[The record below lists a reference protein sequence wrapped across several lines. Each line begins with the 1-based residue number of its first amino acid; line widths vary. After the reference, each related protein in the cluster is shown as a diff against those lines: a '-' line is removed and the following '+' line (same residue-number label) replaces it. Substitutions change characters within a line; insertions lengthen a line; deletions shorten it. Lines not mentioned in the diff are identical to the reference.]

1 MKPAKKMLESIH
13 QSKMSFKKHLIISIV
28 IRIFLVYYGE
38 VQDSLSEIQYTDVD
52 YRVVTDGASHVL
64 NLNSPFKRHTYRY
77 TPLLAYLVLPNLLLH
92 HSFGKFVFSLF
103 DIFIGVLIKW
113 ILLNC
118 YRGNKISIE
127 KKLLKLET
135 LNNRNKYLIKRK
147 NEILNSNN
155 ETLPPKYIRM
165 AEISAYFW
173 LYNPLTMVIATRG
186 NGDCVSCSLVLA
198 SLYFLLKNEQTVL
211 QFFTAGIFL
220 GISIHFRL
228 YPIGFCLAFYLTTL
242 DKQLETIKDH
252 LQAILMPNAKQLAL
266 VAGTITSLTV
276 STGLFYYL
284 YGYQYLYESILFHLV
299 RKDTRHNFSLYF
311 YQQYLSS
318 NFDISL
324 LEKILTFLP
333 QLVLIVIITLRYG
346 KHRQTVGF
354 ALFAIAFVMVAY
366 NPVVTSQYFVW
377 FLSLLPLSVKNFK
390 NIGMRKAVFI
400 PVMWFISQGGWL
412 LPAYLLE
419 FRGWNTFEFIWI
431 QSIVFFFSNIL
442 ILQMLV
448 TNYDMTYNYK
458 ID

>member
-284 YGYQYLYESILFHLV
+284 YG
-299 RKDTRHNFSLYF
+299 
-311 YQQYLSS
+311 
-318 NFDISL
+318 
-324 LEKILTFLP
+324 
-333 QLVLIVIITLRYG
+333 
-346 KHRQTVGF
+346 
-354 ALFAIAFVMVAY
+354 
-366 NPVVTSQYFVW
+366 
-377 FLSLLPLSVKNFK
+377 
-390 NIGMRKAVFI
+390 
-400 PVMWFISQGGWL
+400 
-412 LPAYLLE
+412 
-419 FRGWNTFEFIWI
+419 
-431 QSIVFFFSNIL
+431 
-442 ILQMLV
+442 
-448 TNYDMTYNYK
+448 
-458 ID
+458 

>member
-1 MKPAKKMLESIH
+1 MLESIH

-284 YGYQYLYESILFHLV
+284 YGYQYLYESMLFHLV

-448 TNYDMTYNYK
+448 TNYDMAYNYK

>member
-1 MKPAKKMLESIH
+1 
-13 QSKMSFKKHLIISIV
+13 MSFKKHLIISIV

-284 YGYQYLYESILFHLV
+284 YGYQYLYESMLFHLV

-448 TNYDMTYNYK
+448 TNYDMAYNYK

>member
-1 MKPAKKMLESIH
+1 MIEMLESIH

>member
-1 MKPAKKMLESIH
+1 M
-13 QSKMSFKKHLIISIV
+13 MSFKKHLILSIA
-28 IRIFLVYYGE
+28 IRFFLVYYGE

-52 YRVVTDGASHVL
+52 YRVITDGASHVL
-64 NLNSPFKRHTYRY
+64 NLSSPFKRHTYRY
-77 TPLLAYLVLPNLLLH
+77 TPLLAYLVLPNVLLH
-92 HSFGKFVFSLF
+92 HSFGKFIFSLF
-103 DIFIGVLIKW
+103 DIFIGVLIKK

-135 LNNRNKYLIKRK
+135 LNNRNKYLMKRK
-147 NEILNSNN
+147 NEILKNSN
-155 ETLPPKYIRM
+155 ESLPPKYIRM

-186 NGDCVSCSLVLA
+186 NGDCVSCSFVLLA
-198 SLYFLLKNEQTVL
+198 LYFLLKNEQTIL
-211 QFFTAGIFL
+211 QFFVAGLFL

-228 YPIGFCLAFYLTTL
+228 YPIGFCLAFYLATL
-242 DKQLETIKDH
+242 DKPLQTLKDY
-252 LQAILMPNAKQLAL
+252 LRAVILPNANQLAL
-266 VAGTITSLTV
+266 VLGTIASLTV
-276 STGLFYYL
+276 STGFFYYL
-284 YGYQYLYESILFHLV
+284 YGHQYLYESILYHLV

-311 YQQYLSS
+311 YLQYLNSKM
-318 NFDISL
+318 DITK
-324 LEKILTFLP
+324 LEKVLTFLP
-333 QLVLIVIITLRYG
+333 QLLLIVIITLRYG
-346 KHRQTVGF
+346 KHRQTLGF
-354 ALFAIAFVMVAY
+354 SLFAIAFVMVTY

-419 FRGWNTFEFIWI
+419 FKGWNTFEFIWI

-448 TNYDMTYNYK
+448 TNYDMAYNYK

>member
-1 MKPAKKMLESIH
+1 MKSVKRILESINH
-13 QSKMSFKKHLIISIV
+13 SKMSFKKHLIISII

-92 HSFGKFVFSLF
+92 RSFGKFVFSLF
-103 DIFIGVLIKW
+103 DVFIGALIKW

-118 YRGNKISIE
+118 YRSNKISIE

-147 NEILNSNN
+147 NEILNSSN
-155 ETLPPKYIRM
+155 EALPPKYIRM

-186 NGDCVSCSLVLA
+186 NGDCVACSLVLV
-198 SLYFLLKNEQTVL
+198 SLYFLLKNEQTIL

-228 YPIGFCLAFYLTTL
+228 YPIGFCLAFYLATL
-242 DKQLETIKDH
+242 DKPLITVKDH
-252 LQAILMPNAKQLAL
+252 VQAILMPNAKQVAL
-266 VAGTITSLTV
+266 VIGTISSLAV

-284 YGYQYLYESILFHLV
+284 YGYQYLYESILYHLV

-311 YQQYLSS
+311 YLQYLSS
-318 NFDISL
+318 NFDISQ

-333 QLVLIVIITLRYG
+333 QLVLIAILTLRYG
-346 KHRQTVGF
+346 KHRQTLGF
-354 ALFAIAFVMVAY
+354 ALFAIAFVMVTY

-390 NIGMRKAVFI
+390 NIGVRKAVFI

-448 TNYDMTYNYK
+448 TNYDIAYNYK

>member
-284 YGYQYLYESILFHLV
+284 YGYQYLYESMLFHLV

-448 TNYDMTYNYK
+448 TNYDMAYNYK

>member
-1 MKPAKKMLESIH
+1 MLESIH

-448 TNYDMTYNYK
+448 TNYDMAYNYK

>member
-147 NEILNSNN
+147 NEILNSSN

-284 YGYQYLYESILFHLV
+284 YGYQYLYESMLFHLV

-346 KHRQTVGF
+346 KHRQTVGS

-448 TNYDMTYNYK
+448 TNYDMAYNYK

>member
-1 MKPAKKMLESIH
+1 
-13 QSKMSFKKHLIISIV
+13 
-28 IRIFLVYYGE
+28 
-38 VQDSLSEIQYTDVD
+38 
-52 YRVVTDGASHVL
+52 
-64 NLNSPFKRHTYRY
+64 
-77 TPLLAYLVLPNLLLH
+77 
-92 HSFGKFVFSLF
+92 
-103 DIFIGVLIKW
+103 
-113 ILLNC
+113 
-118 YRGNKISIE
+118 
-127 KKLLKLET
+127 
-135 LNNRNKYLIKRK
+135 
-147 NEILNSNN
+147 
-155 ETLPPKYIRM
+155 
-165 AEISAYFW
+165 
-173 LYNPLTMVIATRG
+173 MVIATRG

-284 YGYQYLYESILFHLV
+284 YGYQYLYESMLFHLV

-346 KHRQTVGF
+346 KHRQTLGF

-448 TNYDMTYNYK
+448 TNYDMAYNYK

>member
-1 MKPAKKMLESIH
+1 
-13 QSKMSFKKHLIISIV
+13 MSFRKHLIISIV

-77 TPLLAYLVLPNLLLH
+77 TPLLAYLVLPNLVLH

-155 ETLPPKYIRM
+155 EALPPKYIRM

-173 LYNPLTMVIATRG
+173 LYNPLTMIIATRG
-186 NGDCVSCSLVLA
+186 NGDCVSCSLVLV
-198 SLYFLLKNEQTVL
+198 SLYFLLKNEQTIV

-220 GISIHFRL
+220 GLSIHFRL
-228 YPIGFCLAFYLTTL
+228 YPIGFCLAFYLATL
-242 DKQLETIKDH
+242 DKQLVTIKDH
-252 LQAILMPNAKQLAL
+252 IQAILMPNAKQLAL
-266 VAGTITSLTV
+266 VGGTITSIAV
-276 STGLFYYL
+276 STGVFYYL
-284 YGYQYLYESILFHLV
+284 YGYQYLYEAILFHLV

-324 LEKILTFLP
+324 LEKLLTFLP
-333 QLVLIVIITLRYG
+333 QLVLIIILTLRYG
-346 KHRQTVGF
+346 KHRQTLGF

-390 NIGMRKAVFI
+390 NIGIRKAVFI

-448 TNYDMTYNYK
+448 TNYDMAYNYK

>member
-1 MKPAKKMLESIH
+1 
-13 QSKMSFKKHLIISIV
+13 MSFRKHLIISIV

-77 TPLLAYLVLPNLLLH
+77 TPLLAYLVLPNLVLH

-155 ETLPPKYIRM
+155 EALPPKYIRM

-173 LYNPLTMVIATRG
+173 LYNPLTMIIATRG
-186 NGDCVSCSLVLA
+186 NGDCVSCSLVLV
-198 SLYFLLKNEQTVL
+198 SLYFLLKNEQTIV

-220 GISIHFRL
+220 GLSIHFRL
-228 YPIGFCLAFYLTTL
+228 YPIGFCLAFYLATL
-242 DKQLETIKDH
+242 DKQLVTIKDH
-252 LQAILMPNAKQLAL
+252 IQAILMPNAKQLAL
-266 VAGTITSLTV
+266 VGGTITSIAV
-276 STGLFYYL
+276 STGVFYYL
-284 YGYQYLYESILFHLV
+284 YGYQYLYEAILFHLV

-324 LEKILTFLP
+324 LEKLLTFLP
-333 QLVLIVIITLRYG
+333 QLVLIIILTLRYG
-346 KHRQTVGF
+346 KHRQTLGF

-390 NIGMRKAVFI
+390 NIGIRKAVFI

-442 ILQMLV
+442 ILQMLM
-448 TNYDMTYNYK
+448 TNYDMAYNYK

>member
-1 MKPAKKMLESIH
+1 
-13 QSKMSFKKHLIISIV
+13 MSFKKHLVISIA
-28 IRIFLVYYGE
+28 IRIFLIYYGE
-38 VQDSLSEIQYTDVD
+38 VQDSLSDVQYTDVD

-77 TPLLAYLVLPNLLLH
+77 TPILAYLILPNLLLH
-92 HSFGKFVFSLF
+92 QSYGKFMFSLF
-103 DIFIGVLIKW
+103 DLLIGILIKW

-147 NEILNSNN
+147 NEILNSGN
-155 ETLPPKYIRM
+155 ESLPPKYIKM
-165 AEISAYFW
+165 AELSAYFW

-186 NGDCVSCSLVLA
+186 NGDCVSCSLVLI
-198 SLYFLLKNEQTVL
+198 SLYFLLKNEQTIF
-211 QFFTAGIFL
+211 QFGMAGIFL
-220 GISIHFRL
+220 GLAIHFRL
-228 YPIGFCLAFYLTTL
+228 YPIGFCLAFYLATL
-242 DKQLETIKDH
+242 DRPLNSAKDYA
-252 LQAILMPNAKQLAL
+252 QAILIPNAKQLAFVL
-266 VAGTITSLTV
+266 ATITSLAI
-276 STGLFYYL
+276 STAFFYFV
-284 YGYQYLYESILFHLV
+284 YGHQYLYESILYHLV

-311 YQQYLSS
+311 YLQYLSS
-318 NFDISL
+318 NLSITL
-324 LEKILTFLP
+324 LEKVLTFLP
-333 QLVLIVIITLRYG
+333 QLILILILTVKYG
-346 KHRQTVGF
+346 KHRQTLSF

-390 NIGMRKAVFI
+390 NIGIRKAVFI

-419 FRGWNTFEFIWI
+419 FKGWNTFEFIWI

-448 TNYDMTYNYK
+448 TNYDVSYNYK